1 MTKSKTMFAIA
12 SLLAVGF
19 TSSAFA
25 GDSNLSPEALHYPQR
40 VKQQSYVQTGA
51 DAYAQAPAQRRTTF
65 SDAERREFDRATES
79 ASSR

>member
-19 TSSAFA
+19 TSSASA
-25 GDSNLSPEALHYPQR
+25 GDSNLSPEALHYAQPAQQQR
-40 VKQQSYVQTGA
+40 TVQTGA
-51 DAYAQAPAQRRTTF
+51 DAYAHAPAPRNVTF
-65 SDAERREFDRATES
+65 SDAERREFDRAIEA